1 MATASPHEAASA
13 QGAELGQEARSL
25 ASSVVDAAQNTVR
38 NVVDQQKTAVADQVA
53 EVAQVLDTVAES
65 VERVLPQAA
74 PLVREA
80 VSTVQDASA
89 TLRDTSLDELLA
101 MATDFGRRQPAA
113 FLAACTLGGFIL
125 ARFLKSSAD
134 RQREARAR
142 LSTHAG
148 HAQRPAQGAGAERG
162 A

>member
-1 MATASPHEAASA
+1 MATAPPHEAASA
-13 QGAELGQEARSL
+13 QTAELSQEARSL
-25 ASSVVDAAQNTVR
+25 ASSVADAAQNTVR

-53 EVAQVLDTVAES
+53 EVAQVLDTVAEG

-80 VSTVQDASA
+80 VSTVQDAST
-89 TLRDTSLDELLA
+89 TLRESSLDDLLA
-101 MATDFGRRQPAA
+101 VAADFGRRQPAA

-142 LSTHAG
+142 LSAHG
-148 HAQRPAQGAGAERG
+148 RHPSRPAQDAATERG